1 MTITANRRILKIICL
16 CTPDLCTSLHIE
28 GQIRERGDEK
38 DRKSER
44 AREVETDI
52 INNKK

>member
-44 AREVETDI
+44 ESKRGWDWYYQQ
-52 INNKK
+52 